1 MSQTAATAA
10 PNSARNQIRA
20 ALQALDEIILGK
32 PEQIRLSLA
41 CLLAGGHLLIE
52 DLPGMGKTTLAHAL
66 AAVTGAQ
73 FHRIQFTSDLLPADI
88 IGVSVYEPD
97 HGGFRFHPGPIFAQ
111 VVLADE
117 INRATPKAQS
127 ALLEAMEE
135 RQVTADGETYP
146 LPQPFFVIA
155 TQNPHHLVG
164 TFPLPESQL
173 DRFLMRIEM
182 GFPDRAAERELLTGG
197 DRREIY
203 RHAKPAMNA
212 TQLLAL
218 QTEVSRVTVSD
229 ALLEYV
235 QDLLAA
241 TRSEKNFTSG
251 LSPRAGLGLIQA
263 ARAWA
268 LIEGRGLV
276 LPEDLQAVATSVMS
290 HRLHTADGESG
301 NTIVRRLIESVPI
314 P

>member
-1 MSQTAATAA
+1 MTSTAAA
-10 PNSARNQIRA
+10 PLASNQIQDLLR
-20 ALQALDEIILGK
+20 ALDEIVLGK

-88 IGVSVYEPD
+88 IGVSVYEPE
-97 HGGFRFHPGPIFAQ
+97 HGRFRFHPGPIFAQ

-135 RQVTADGETYP
+135 RQVTADGETYS
-146 LPQPFFVIA
+146 LPKPFFVIA

-182 GFPDRAAERELLTGG
+182 GFPDRAAERALLTGR
-197 DRREIY
+197 DRRELY
-203 RHAKPAMNA
+203 RNA
-212 TQLLAL
+212 RPIITAEELGVL
-218 QTEVSRVTVSD
+218 QERVTGVKVSE

-241 TRSEKNFTSG
+241 TRNDARFIAG
-251 LSPRAGLGLIQA
+251 LSPRAGLGLLQG

-268 LIEGRGLV
+268 LVEGRDLV
-276 LPEDLQAVATSVMS
+276 LPEDLQAVAPAVMS
-290 HRLHTADGESG
+290 HRLHTLDGDSG
-301 NTIVRRLIESVPI
+301 NALVRGLIESVPI